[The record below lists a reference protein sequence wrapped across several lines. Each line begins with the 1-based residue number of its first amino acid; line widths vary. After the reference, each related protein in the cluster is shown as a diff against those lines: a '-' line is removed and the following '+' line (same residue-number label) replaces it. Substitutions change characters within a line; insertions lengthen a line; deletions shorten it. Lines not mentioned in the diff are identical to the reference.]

1 MNPSCDVIGMTERE
15 IACNSLLFVVAG
27 YDTVAST
34 FSFVM
39 YCLATNPQ
47 CQKKVVEEMERI
59 IGQEV
64 G

>member
-1 MNPSCDVIGMTERE
+1 MTERE